1 MSDAGNDA
9 ALPDGVQ
16 AAVLDDRSSL
26 DTAFSRD
33 DSSPETRFSI
43 GYVGTVIR
51 QLRKFGIPGIAG
63 IASSVSFSHT

>member
-33 DSSPETRFSI
+33 EASPETRFSI
-43 GYVGTVIR
+43 AYVGRVIR
-51 QLRKFGIPGIAG
+51 QLRFFKMCFLL
-63 IASSVSFSHT
+63 VFLSFFPF